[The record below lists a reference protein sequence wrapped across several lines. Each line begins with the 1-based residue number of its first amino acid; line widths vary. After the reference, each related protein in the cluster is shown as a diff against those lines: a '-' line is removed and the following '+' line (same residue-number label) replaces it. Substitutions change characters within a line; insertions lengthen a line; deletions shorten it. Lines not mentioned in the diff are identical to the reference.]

1 MFLPL
6 GERNAVVTTIRDVAR
21 QANVSVSTASR
32 ALNGRDDVS
41 KDVRARV
48 LAAARE
54 LNYTAN
60 QHARALKGAT
70 AKTLGVVL
78 SDTNA
83 FSFNARLMS
92 GVYDAATPR
101 GYSVIVCDSRW
112 NADVERETHRMLL
125 EKRVDGILLN
135 SVNSGAGPLHR
146 LSAAGIPFVL
156 LNRRLDEVD
165 CDSVVLDYR
174 RGSYLAAKHL
184 LEQGHRRIVFQLG
197 AADHP
202 PTRERL
208 PGYRDAL
215 NAFHVPFDPALIVY
229 CDSLAETH
237 LRVLDVMGQLRPR
250 PTAIMAY
257 NDESALPV
265 LKALRDLGLD
275 VPREVAVV
283 GQNDLTLAQYL
294 DPPLTS
300 VAHAVRDMARQGAE
314 LLFEKID
321 WPADEPWIPRRVA
334 YEPRLVVRESSR
346 ATLRVAPDGH
356 TVASVSG

>member
-1 MFLPL
+1 M
-6 GERNAVVTTIRDVAR
+6 VTTIRDVAR
-21 QANVSVSTASR
+21 LANVSVSTTSR

-54 LNYTAN
+54 LNYSAN

-78 SDTNA
+78 SDAGA
-83 FSFNARLMS
+83 FSFNARLLS
-92 GVYDAATPR
+92 GIYDVATSR

-112 NADVERETHRMLL
+112 SAEAEREAHRMLL
-125 EKRVDGILLN
+125 EKRVDGVLLN
-135 SVNSGAGPLHR
+135 SVQSGAGPLLR
-146 LSAAGIPFVL
+146 LEAAAIPFVL
-156 LNRRLDEVD
+156 LNRRLDDVD

-184 LEQGHRRIVFQLG
+184 LEQGHRRILFQLG

-208 PGYRDAL
+208 PGYREAL
-215 NAFHVPFDPALIVY
+215 DEFHVPFDPALIVY
-229 CDSLAETH
+229 CGALADTYV
-237 LRVLDVMGQLRPR
+237 RVRDIMAQLRPR

-265 LKALRDLGLD
+265 LKALRVLGLE
-275 VPREVAVV
+275 VPRVVSVV
-283 GQNDLTLAQYL
+283 GQNDLTLAQYF

-300 VAHAVRDMARQGAE
+300 VAHAVRDMAHQGAE
-314 LLFEKID
+314 LLFEKIE
-321 WPADEPWIPRRVA
+321 WSSDEPWIPRHVA
-334 YEPRLVVRESSR
+334 YEPRLVVRESSYPPLSVAMGGR
-346 ATLRVAPDGH
+346 ARV
-356 TVASVSG
+356 SVGS

>member
-1 MFLPL
+1 
-6 GERNAVVTTIRDVAR
+6 
-21 QANVSVSTASR
+21 
-32 ALNGRDDVS
+32 
-41 KDVRARV
+41 
-48 LAAARE
+48 
-54 LNYTAN
+54 
-60 QHARALKGAT
+60 
-70 AKTLGVVL
+70 
-78 SDTNA
+78 
-83 FSFNARLMS
+83 
-92 GVYDAATPR
+92 
-101 GYSVIVCDSRW
+101 
-112 NADVERETHRMLL
+112 
-125 EKRVDGILLN
+125 
-135 SVNSGAGPLHR
+135 LHR

-156 LNRRLDEVD
+156 LNRRLDEFD

-197 AADHP
+197 VADHP

-215 NAFHVPFDPALIVY
+215 NAFHVPFDPSLIVY
-229 CDSLAETH
+229 CESLAETH
-237 LRVLDVMGQLRPR
+237 LRVLDVMAHLRPR
-250 PTAIMAY
+250 PTAVMAY

-321 WPADEPWIPRRVA
+321 WPADEPWIARRIA

-346 ATLRVAPDGH
+346 ASLSVSPDGH

>member
-1 MFLPL
+1 
-6 GERNAVVTTIRDVAR
+6 VVTTIRDVAR
-21 QANVSVSTASR
+21 RASVSVSTASR
-32 ALNGRDDVS
+32 ALNGRHDVS
-41 KDVRARV
+41 PDVRARV

-78 SDTNA
+78 SDTGA
-83 FSFNARLMS
+83 FSFNARLMI
-92 GVYDAATPR
+92 GIYDAATPR
-101 GYSVIVCDSRW
+101 GYSVIVCDSRRGP
-112 NADVERETHRMLL
+112 NAEREAHLMLL
-125 EKRVDGILLN
+125 EKRVDGVLLN
-135 SVNSGAGPLHR
+135 SVNCGAGPLRR
-146 LSAAGIPFVL
+146 LEAAGIPFVL

-184 LEQGHRRIVFQLG
+184 LELGHRRIVFQLG
-197 AADHP
+197 AEDHP

-208 PGYRDAL
+208 PGYREAL
-215 NAFHVPFDPALIVY
+215 DEFHVSFDPAMVVY
-229 CDSLAETH
+229 CDTLAETPA
-237 LRVLDVMGQLRPR
+237 RVQAAMLLLRPG

-265 LKALRDLGLD
+265 LKALRDLGLR
-275 VPREVAVV
+275 VPGEVSVV

-300 VAHAVRDMARQGAE
+300 VAHAVRDMAHQGAE
-314 LLFEKID
+314 LLFDKID
-321 WPADEPWIPRRVA
+321 WPDEEPWIPRRVA
-334 YEPRLVVRESSR
+334 YQPRLVVRESTS
-346 ATLRVAPDGH
+346 APPSDGVDGRVAARVG
-356 TVASVSG
+356 G